1 MKCIRR
7 EKNSCLYLSVRIS
20 RLGKRHDDPSLAY
33 MCHVIDFR
41 VLFSIKAQEDA
52 AAQIQEMFSFITEE
66 EESYSEKGS

>member
-1 MKCIRR
+1 
-7 EKNSCLYLSVRIS
+7 
-20 RLGKRHDDPSLAY
+20 